1 MSEPAF
7 RAAPDEEWDAL
18 LRQLHNRAK
27 AAPRPFFYSR
37 VTARLTAATEP
48 RSRFWAE
55 RVLRPIYAVLLGA
68 MVLTLSGDG
77 RALHP
82 AAGNTH
88 GNAADSRQPQPR

>member
-1 MSEPAF
+1 MSEPTF

-18 LRQLHNRAK
+18 MHQLHNRPK
-27 AAPRPFFYSR
+27 ASPRPFFYSR
-37 VTARLTAATEP
+37 VNARLAAANEP
-48 RSRFWAE
+48 RGRFWSE

-82 AAGNTH
+82 AAGSTH